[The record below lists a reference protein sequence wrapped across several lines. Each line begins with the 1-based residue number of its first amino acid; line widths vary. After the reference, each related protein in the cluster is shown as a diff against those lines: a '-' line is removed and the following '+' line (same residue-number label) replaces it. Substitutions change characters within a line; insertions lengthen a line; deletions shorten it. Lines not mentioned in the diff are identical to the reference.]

1 VTTNVP
7 GCRDTVEDGRSG
19 WLCRAQDGTSLATA
33 IAEALSSRHEL
44 VRRGSRAATLA
55 RERFSLE
62 QVIAQTLDV
71 YERSLAA
78 NGLR

>member
-1 VTTNVP
+1 
-7 GCRDTVEDGRSG
+7 
-19 WLCRAQDGTSLATA
+19 LATA